1 MSLQKTLLNKGWH
14 FRQTT
19 FLTNSNASFFFLV
32 SQFPTVAHT
41 NLLYHKLI
49 PDPYL
54 DTNELDTLWLN
65 DADWTYQTHSV
76 SAVSF
81 PNSSTSAVLIVDG
94 LETIFSVYLSEQSML
109 ESVNT
114 YIAHRVDVKT
124 LPRSQGEK
132 ESVLDLRFQDAP
144 EYAKEEAEEGW
155 L

>member
-1 MSLQKTLLNKGWH
+1 M
-14 FRQTT
+14 
-19 FLTNSNASFFFLV
+19 
-32 SQFPTVAHT
+32 
-41 NLLYHKLI
+41 
-49 PDPYL
+49 
-54 DTNELDTLWLN
+54 
-65 DADWTYQTHSV
+65 
-76 SAVSF
+76 
-81 PNSSTSAVLIVDG
+81 LIVDG